1 MLIRNAELWQR
12 GIGDLRIADGIIA
25 DIGKLEARPEEQV
38 IEAHG
43 GALLPGLHDHHIHL
57 AASAVRGQSVVCGP
71 PEVTNAD
78 ELAARLAGPGDGWL
92 RGILYHESVM
102 GLPNAGELDRLAP
115 HRPVRIQHRSGRMW
129 LLNSPALDLLL
140 AEVSPPP
147 GLERVDGRFTGH
159 LFDEDAWLQSA
170 LGSQPPSLR
179 DISRELAQYGVTGVT
194 DMSPRNDAAFA
205 AHIESEVSCGSLVQR
220 CMVAGTLS
228 LANVPLTA
236 RYCIGPAKLHLH
248 ENAMPDF
255 DETVAFICAAHA
267 QGRPLASHCTTET
280 ELVFTLAALESASV
294 LPGDRIEHAGI
305 ARDLHVAEIARLGLA
320 VVSQP
325 HFVAERGDQYL
336 RDVEPELHHALY
348 RLGSF
353 RDAGIVLAGGS
364 DAPFGSPNPWAAM
377 AAAVSRSTG
386 NNMIIGENEAL
397 TPEQAVALYLSDPAD
412 LGTQRKVEIGESTD
426 LCLLDRPWNQARENF
441 SSQHVTATFVAGRI
455 VHQGID
461 QPPV

>member
-1 MLIRNAELWQR
+1 MLIRRAEVWQR
-12 GIGDLRIADGIIA
+12 GISDVRIADGLIA
-25 DIGKLEARPEEQV
+25 DIGKLEVRPGEQV
-38 IEAHG
+38 IEANG

-57 AASAVRGQSVVCGP
+57 AASAVRAQSVICGP

-78 ELAARLAGPGDGWL
+78 ELAARLAVPGDGWL

-102 GLPNAGELDRLAP
+102 GLPDARELDGLAP
-115 HRPVRIQHRSGRMW
+115 HRPIRVQHRSGRMW
-129 LLNSPALDLLL
+129 LLNSLALEQLL
-140 AEVSPPP
+140 ANASPPP
-147 GLERVDGRFTGH
+147 GLERVDGKYTGR

-170 LGSQPPSLR
+170 LASQPPSLR

-194 DMSPRNDAAFA
+194 DMSPRNDATFA

-255 DETVAFICAAHA
+255 DETVAFIRAAHA

-280 ELVFTLAALESASV
+280 ELVFTLAALEAAGIMA
-294 LPGDRIEHAGI
+294 GDRIEHAGI
-305 ARDLHVAEIARLGLA
+305 TRDSHVSEIARMGLA

-336 RDVEPELHHALY
+336 HDVEPELHHALY

-353 RDAGIVLAGGS
+353 RDAGVVLAGGS
-364 DAPFGSPNPWAAM
+364 DAPFGSLNPWAAM

-386 NNMIIGENEAL
+386 NKTIIGENEAL
-397 TPEQAVALYLSDPAD
+397 TPEQAVALYLADPAD
-412 LGTQRKVEIGESTD
+412 LATQSKLEIGGPAD
-426 LCLLDRPWNQARENF
+426 LCLLSRSWHQARESL
-441 SSQHVTATFVAGRI
+441 SSQNVAATIVAGRI
-455 VHQGID
+455 VHQGIN
-461 QPPV
+461 QPPI